1 MDSSAVGKLQE
12 CESFERDGMKL
23 LCQAE
28 RDLDMEGLL
37 PPSLSGRGPGL
48 LYRRETMG
56 RRIAWKVDDNE
67 RECHHGFGVA
77 AFDVG
82 LPSPLAVA
90 SVHLTPWGADKA
102 LIEAQYIASRVYRYG
117 PFAMTGGD
125 INYPPAEPWPAPE
138 FANQRPYNRGART
151 ILTEPEADEKPIP
164 DRRVAWKLRQ
174 NGLWDAARI
183 VFDRTQD
190 QAVLGRTG
198 TDDRI
203 DQLWVSSP
211 LAPAVQSYQLLDT
224 PAGASDHHGLLVT
237 LDLDLAIT
245 DRPWSYT

>member
-1 MDSSAVGKLQE
+1 MLISVLSQDLGRGGVFDGSGNPENRWPLLLERIAEHSPDIVLLQE

-28 RDLDMEGLL
+28 RDLDMDGLL

-90 SVHLTPWGADKA
+90 SVHLTPWGSDKA
-102 LIEAQYIASRVYRYG
+102 LIEAQYMASRVYRYG
-117 PFAMTGGD
+117 PFALSGSPMGS
-125 INYPPAEPWPAPE
+125 
-138 FANQRPYNRGART
+138 FAAS
-151 ILTEPEADEKPIP
+151 L
-164 DRRVAWKLRQ
+164 
-174 NGLWDAARI
+174 AA
-183 VFDRTQD
+183 
-190 QAVLGRTG
+190 
-198 TDDRI
+198 
-203 DQLWVSSP
+203 
-211 LAPAVQSYQLLDT
+211 
-224 PAGASDHHGLLVT
+224 
-237 LDLDLAIT
+237 
-245 DRPWSYT
+245 